1 MAAIGVQA
9 TIPSCLKFPVRSREV
24 ALVSPA
30 KPTPYEFKTLSD
42 IDDQDALRFQLPL
55 LWFYSNAS
63 TTPFSSVDIGISGGK
78 CQREVG
84 RVIRDA
90 LSEALVYYYPL
101 AGRIRE
107 SPSGKLTIECNGEG
121 VLYIEADAD
130 IRLEQFGP
138 RIQPPFSCDQLLS
151 KTLTESN
158 GILNTPVLVIQV
170 THLLCGGFV
179 FATRL
184 NHCMMD
190 GSGIAQF
197 LGAVA
202 EIARG
207 AKTPSILPVWERE
220 MITAREPPRVTHT
233 HHEYLNLS
241 TPAATTISS
250 LNNSSSIVAKYNNN
264 INNNTDHI
272 VSSFFFGKAQISALR
287 NRLPPHLK
295 DTSSRFEIIT
305 ACLWRSRTLALSL
318 EPTELVCLSCVMGSP
333 QGRQVGYYGNLIAF
347 VGIVTTSKKNCIL
360 DGDYLF
366 SLDQQRIL
374 PCIIYKALS
383 PTTHYSTPKNGE
395 EGVVVPLSLPK
406 PFMDRLL
413 LELQEM
419 TG

>member
-107 SPSGKLTIECNGEG
+107 SPNGKLTIECNGEG

-295 DTSSRFEIIT
+295 DTSSRSPPTENNEEVIFIQTDVDEAHDKSFVSPEDDEEIIDNT
-305 ACLWRSRTLALSL
+305 SDKENKISLTMTLDKYQDVLPDSGIESQQQTGIKEPSFIDSLTRS
-318 EPTELVCLSCVMGSP
+318 
-333 QGRQVGYYGNLIAF
+333 N
-347 VGIVTTSKKNCIL
+347 
-360 DGDYLF
+360 
-366 SLDQQRIL
+366 
-374 PCIIYKALS
+374 
-383 PTTHYSTPKNGE
+383 
-395 EGVVVPLSLPK
+395 
-406 PFMDRLL
+406 
-413 LELQEM
+413 
-419 TG
+419 